1 MPITKLI
8 VGTPA
13 TLTVTIMQ
21 PSPCAAGATITLTY
35 SSQNF
40 ILDGTSSAGIV
51 SNDPFDRGGVIVFTY
66 SEFHN
71 MDKSDG
77 FSFTPQ
83 NPTKTALVTATV
95 DACGQKT
102 SETFPVAIAASGS

>member
-1 MPITKLI
+1 
-8 VGTPA
+8 
-13 TLTVTIMQ
+13 
-21 PSPCAAGATITLTY
+21 
-35 SSQNF
+35 
-40 ILDGTSSAGIV
+40 
-51 SNDPFDRGGVIVFTY
+51 
-66 SEFHN
+66 